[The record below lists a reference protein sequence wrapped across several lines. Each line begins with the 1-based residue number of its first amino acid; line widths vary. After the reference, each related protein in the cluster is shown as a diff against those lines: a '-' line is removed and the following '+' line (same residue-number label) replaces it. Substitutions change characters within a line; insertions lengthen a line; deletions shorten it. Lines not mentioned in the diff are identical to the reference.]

1 MRCAY
6 YLYLKQE
13 AAWIPNRAA
22 FLRLLLAMRQLIR
35 LYIMK
40 EAVYERISVL

>member
-13 AAWIPNRAA
+13 AARIPNRAVFFTYTA
-22 FLRLLLAMRQLIR
+22 CHEAADQAIYYEGGRL
-35 LYIMK
+35 
-40 EAVYERISVL
+40 

>member
-13 AAWIPNRAA
+13 AARIPNRAV
-22 FLRLLLAMRQLIR
+22 FLRILPAMRQLIR